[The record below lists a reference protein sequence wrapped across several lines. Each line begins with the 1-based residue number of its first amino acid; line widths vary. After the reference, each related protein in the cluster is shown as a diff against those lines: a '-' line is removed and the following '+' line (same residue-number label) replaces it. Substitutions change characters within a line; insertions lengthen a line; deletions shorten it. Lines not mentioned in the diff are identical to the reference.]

1 MIILLIFGVVKKIQ
15 LHKMSYSTE
24 PYTRSKNKIKSDL
37 IKSDLKNATGV
48 DTQNVAKSTD
58 LASLKSNVDE
68 LDIDKL

>member
-1 MIILLIFGVVKKIQ
+1 
-15 LHKMSYSTE
+15 MSYSTE
-24 PYTRSKNKIKSDL
+24 PYTRSKNK

>member
-1 MIILLIFGVVKKIQ
+1 MIILLIVGVVKKIQ
-15 LHKMSYSTE
+15 FHKMSYSTE
-24 PYTRSKNKIKSDL
+24 PYTRSKNK

>member
-1 MIILLIFGVVKKIQ
+1 MIILLIVGVVKKIQ
-15 LHKMSYSTE
+15 LYKMSYSTE

-37 IKSDLKNATGV
+37 KNATGV
-48 DTQNVAKSTD
+48 DTQNVAKSAD